1 MLDRMDGAAQT
12 PQTPPYDSPMDRL
25 ALALRRERQQQG
37 LSLSET
43 AKRAGI
49 GKSTLSQLESGGGN
63 PSVETLWAIATALD
77 VQISR
82 LLATDRPPL
91 SVIRRGEAMPLP
103 STDADYSAALLSAC
117 PPHARRDVFLVQIEP
132 GSARIAQPH
141 PAGTIEHLVVS
152 SGGLRLTV
160 DGETTDLSPGDYV
173 RHAGDSVHSYE
184 ALVTDT
190 LAVCIV
196 EST

>member
-1 MLDRMDGAAQT
+1 MLVAMDGGTET
-12 PQTPPYDSPMDRL
+12 PHGASPMDRL
-25 ALALRRERQQQG
+25 ARALKRERERQG

-49 GKSTLSQLESGGGN
+49 GKSTLSQLESGDGN

-82 LLATDRPPL
+82 LLETDRPPL

-117 PPHARRDVFLVQIEP
+117 PPHARRDVFLVQVEP
-132 GSARIAQPH
+132 GSARVAQPH
-141 PAGTIEHLVVS
+141 PAGTVEHLIVS
-152 SGGLRLTV
+152 TGGVRLTV
-160 DGETTDLSPGDYV
+160 NDDSIDLRPGDYA
-173 RHAGDSVHSYE
+173 RHAGDAVHAYE
-184 ALVTDT
+184 ALAPDT
-190 LAVCIV
+190 MAVCIV
-196 EST
+196 ESA

>member
-1 MLDRMDGAAQT
+1 MLVGMDAGTQT
-12 PQTPPYDSPMDRL
+12 RDGDSPKDRL
-25 ALALRRERQQQG
+25 AHALKRERERHG

-49 GKSTLSQLESGGGN
+49 GKSTLSQLESGDGN

-82 LLATDRPPL
+82 LLETDRPPL

-117 PPHARRDVFLVQIEP
+117 PPHARRDVFLVQVEP
-132 GSARIAQPH
+132 GAARVAQPH

-152 SGGLRLTV
+152 TGALRLTV
-160 DGETTDLSPGDYV
+160 DDDSIDLTAGDYA
-173 RHAGDSVHSYE
+173 RHAGDGIHAYE
-184 ALVTDT
+184 ALAPDT
-190 LAVCIV
+190 MAVCIV
-196 EST
+196 ESS